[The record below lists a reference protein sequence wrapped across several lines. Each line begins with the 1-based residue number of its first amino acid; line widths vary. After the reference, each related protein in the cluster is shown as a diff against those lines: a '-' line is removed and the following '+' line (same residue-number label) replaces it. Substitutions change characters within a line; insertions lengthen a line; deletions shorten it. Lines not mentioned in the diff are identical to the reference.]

1 MVTAISIFHLESGFI
16 KESIK
21 PFLCSFDFHGIDLF
35 SDRWFYEPTEQD
47 SLMQVFL
54 NYLVPKT
61 KSAKDSTSGLRGTT
75 SSIETYRVV
84 RPKTLKSA
92 TDKAATSLMVPVRP
106 SMEWSNLVTNVLLPS
121 GSVNSNVVTLIL
133 SLCVPKYSQVIK

>member
-1 MVTAISIFHLESGFI
+1 
-16 KESIK
+16 
-21 PFLCSFDFHGIDLF
+21 
-35 SDRWFYEPTEQD
+35 
-47 SLMQVFL
+47 MQVFL
-54 NYLVPKT
+54 NYLVPKD
-61 KSAKDSTSGLRGTT
+61 SASDLRGVT
-75 SSIETYRVV
+75 SSIQTYRVV
-84 RPKTLKSA
+84 RPKTPKNA